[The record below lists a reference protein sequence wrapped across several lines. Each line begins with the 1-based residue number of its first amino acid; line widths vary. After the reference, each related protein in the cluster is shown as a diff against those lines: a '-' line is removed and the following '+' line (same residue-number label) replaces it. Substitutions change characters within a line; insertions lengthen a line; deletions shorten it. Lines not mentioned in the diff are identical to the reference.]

1 MQDIFD
7 ITEKEIQELTDSDL
21 RTLIGL
27 LCEAELERNNLPVTA
42 AKWGGNQRAADG
54 GLDVYVDLE
63 NPTETIGEIPRWK
76 TGIQVKQEKM
86 PKSKIEK
93 EMGLDGTPKPILT
106 ELARNKGAYLIACG
120 RDTNSDKMLK
130 ERLKAMRDSC
140 ESIPEKDDLHLDFFD
155 SNRIAT
161 WTRKHPSL
169 VLWVKGKLGTNSSG
183 WQPYDNWSE
192 CPNGVDGEFIIDD
205 SSKIYDDRSKDTD
218 GLSAEDGLNR
228 IRILLHEE
236 RSCIR
241 LAGLSG
247 VGKTRFAQALYDER
261 IGQNPLPKSIACYTD
276 IAHSPSPTPRDMAL
290 QLIVLNKGAILIVDN
305 CPPDLHD
312 ELSKVCTR
320 AESKISLL
328 TIEYDIRDDKPERTD
343 VFRMEPSSNDLI
355 EKLISSR
362 FKDINNLEA
371 RRIAEFSEGNA
382 RIAIALAET
391 FEKGDA
397 ILTLEN
403 NELFKRLFH
412 QRNAEDDSFMRAAEV
427 LSLVYSFNGDDESLG
442 SSDSELDKLAK
453 LVGISSIDL
462 YRHVNTLLKRGLAQ
476 KRSKWRAVL
485 PHAIA
490 NRLAKQA
497 LENIPGPFIKNIFDK
512 DESGRL
518 LKSYTRRLGYL
529 HDSEV
534 AQEIVRGWLQPDGWL
549 GDVSKLNKLG
559 ITLLTNIAPVAQED
573 TLEAIERAV
582 NDPDGDKFASR
593 DNHHYVELTSLLHK
607 LAYEPNLFK
616 RCCRILLKFA
626 AKEDPKENYHSIRR
640 LISSLFRIYRSG
652 TCANQNQRIELL
664 TECVE
669 QNYPFN
675 WIAAHLLEKMLERHQ
690 FSLGHVID
698 FGARTRGYG
707 HQPKT
712 VEDEINWYIQTLEFA
727 QRIILD
733 SGPCSESFKVAIANH
748 FRQLWDI
755 PTLQEA
761 LENFS
766 IQINE
771 TKFWKEGWCAIRQTL
786 HFDNEYFDKK
796 SLERLI
802 NLEQKLAPTDIYEQ
816 AQVYAFTPAW
826 DLVGVDDFHEDRIA
840 KINEYAEELGQK
852 IIQDDHIFQ
861 MLLPDLV
868 TQAGNIYVFG
878 IGLAKGSNDPA
889 KTWDQILT
897 AFKEAPE
904 AKRNVTIFSVFLD
917 GMYKRDKDWYKLT
930 LDDSIKNKLL
940 APYFPLIQC
949 SCNIDDLAVARLFKS
964 LELNEA
970 QIWQYRYLA
979 HGKRSCKINND
990 SLAKLL
996 SIISE
1001 KEKGSTTALHIL
1013 YMRFHSEDEFPI
1025 SESLLKFG
1033 QNLALSLTQK
1043 ETKHTDK
1050 HDLKAVIKRSFAA
1063 APEKARELCGI
1074 IRKDLEN
1081 KISSWYDY
1089 ESFLHSLLEVQLH
1102 IVLDEILLKCEHGVT
1117 ALSWRYSINKN
1128 PILRA
1133 PLESIVKWC
1142 EIDPE
1147 NRYPL
1152 IAEITPFC
1160 IKNNSGEIIS
1170 TPKLASVLLDKADN
1184 YPEILKHMEKAIYP
1198 SGWSGKLS
1206 GVLGQRIPLLE
1217 SLQQHEQKS
1226 IREWSAN
1233 VLERLLLNIENEKDY
1248 EAKRDRGRH
1257 ESFE

>member
-7 ITEKEIQELTDSDL
+7 ITEKEIQELSDSDL

-63 NPTETIGEIPRWK
+63 NQTEEIGEIPRWK

-93 EMGLDGTPKPILT
+93 EMSLDGTPKPILA

-130 ERLKAMRDSC
+130 ERLKAMQDSC
-140 ESIPEKDDLHLDFFD
+140 ESIPEKADLHLDFFD

-169 VLWVKGKLGTNSSG
+169 VLWVKANLGTNSSG
-183 WQPYDNWSE
+183 WQPHDNWSE
-192 CPNGVDGEFIIDD
+192 CPDGIDGEFILDD
-205 SSKIYDDRSKDTD
+205 SSKLYDDRSKNTD

-228 IRILLHEE
+228 IRTLLHQE

-247 VGKTRFAQALYDER
+247 VGKTRFAQALYDKR
-261 IGQNPLPKSIACYTD
+261 IGQAPLPKSIACYTD

-290 QLIVLNKGAILIVDN
+290 QLIALNKRAILIMDN

-320 AESKISLL
+320 ADSKISLL
-328 TIEYDIRDDKPERTD
+328 TIEYDIREDKPERTD

-355 EKLISSR
+355 EKLISCR
-362 FKDINNLEA
+362 FKDINDLEA

-403 NELFKRLFH
+403 NEIFKRLFH
-412 QRNAEDDSFMRAAEV
+412 QRNAEDDSLMRAAEV
-427 LSLVYSFNGDDESLG
+427 LSLVYSFDGETIG
-442 SSDSELDKLAK
+442 TPESELDKMAELA
-453 LVGISSIDL
+453 GISSMDL

-490 NRLAKQA
+490 SRLAKQA
-497 LENIPGPFIKNIFDK
+497 LDSIPAPYIKNAFDK
-512 DESGRL
+512 DGSGRL

-529 HDSEV
+529 HDSET
-534 AQEIVRGWLQPDGWL
+534 AQVIVKGWLRPDGWL
-549 GDVSKLNKLG
+549 GNISKLNNLG

-573 TLEAIERAV
+573 SLEAIERAV
-582 NDPDGDKFASR
+582 NGPEGDKFASR
-593 DNHHYVELTSLLHK
+593 DNSHYVELTSLLHK
-607 LAYEPNLFK
+607 LAYESNLFK

-626 AKEDPKENYHSIRR
+626 AKEDPKENYHSIRC

-733 SGPCSESFKVAIANH
+733 NGPCSESFKVAIANH

-755 PTLQEA
+755 PTLQET
-761 LENFS
+761 LDNFS

-816 AQVYAFTPAW
+816 AQVYAFTLPW
-826 DLVGVDDFHEDRIA
+826 DMIGIDDFSEDRIK
-840 KINEYAEELGQK
+840 KINEYARELGHQVVQNDNVFQK
-852 IIQDDHIFQ
+852 
-861 MLLPDLV
+861 LLPDLV
-868 TQAGNIYVFG
+868 IQTGNIHVFG
-878 IGLAKGSNDPA
+878 IGLVKGSNNPT
-889 KTWDQILT
+889 KTWNQILT
-897 AFKEAPE
+897 AFREAPE
-904 AKRNVTIFSVFLD
+904 AERNVTIFSVFLEVMHD
-917 GMYKRDKDWYKLT
+917 YDREWYNATMDNSIEDKD
-930 LDDSIKNKLL
+930 L
-940 APYFPLIQC
+940 APYFPLIQLY
-949 SCNIDDLAVARLFKS
+949 NKIDDNAVERLLAS
-964 LELNEA
+964 LKLKKAN
-970 QIWQYRYLA
+970 IWQYRNLS
-979 HGKRSCKINND
+979 HGQRSSKINNTP
-990 SLAKLL
+990 LAHLLHEISKTKDGKTVALSILANRYNHKNDFPLSDKLL
-996 SIISE
+996 
-1001 KEKGSTTALHIL
+1001 KV
-1013 YMRFHSEDEFPI
+1013 
-1025 SESLLKFG
+1025 G
-1033 QNLALSLTQK
+1033 QELSLNLTQ
-1043 ETKHTDK
+1043 ENIMHTDK
-1050 HDLKAVIKRSFAA
+1050 HDLREIIKRSFAA

-1089 ESFLHSLLEVQLH
+1089 EPFLHSLLEVQPH

-1117 ALSWRYSINKN
+1117 ALSWKYSFSKN
-1128 PILRA
+1128 PILHA
-1133 PLESIVKWC
+1133 PLESVVKWC

-1147 NRYPL
+1147 TRFPL
-1152 IAEITPFC
+1152 LAEITPFC
-1160 IKNNSGEIIS
+1160 VKNNSGEIIS
-1170 TPKLASVLLDKADN
+1170 TPKLATILLGKANN

-1206 GVLGQRIPLLE
+1206 GVLGQRIPLLK
-1217 SLQQHEQKS
+1217 SLQQHEQNNIK
-1226 IREWSAN
+1226 EWSASA
-1233 VLERLLLNIENEKDY
+1233 LERLLLRIEKEKNY
-1248 EAKRDRGRH
+1248 EANEDRGRH